1 VIMGSIVTPEQL
13 SEVCVR
19 VNTLRG
25 LIAGLVE
32 QTRALDKRYPED
44 RDLAALRVE
53 FAGLLCEANK
63 AKIEMDLLCR
73 PAAVVMREPQI
84 TGRAQRLRRDVWP
97 DGKMAAAGDD
107 SLAAEG

>member
-13 SEVCVR
+13 SQVCVR

-73 PAAVVMREPQI
+73 PAAVQHV
-84 TGRAQRLRRDVWP
+84 GDGAHLWAQRRRVV
-97 DGKMAAAGDD
+97 GKMAAAGDD
-107 SLAAEG
+107 SGG